1 MIESKKYKKKGGYDI
16 FKLLNISWK
25 KCMKAEEKE
34 LLRFLEGTDKNFI
47 IPIYQRNY
55 DWKKENCKQ
64 LFDDLENLMSKKLNI
79 HFFGSI
85 VCKPED
91 MEKIIIIDG
100 QQRITTISLLLLA
113 IYNNIK
119 NRNIEVNASLD
130 EKILNE
136 YLINKYSP
144 KDEKIKLKPIK
155 KDREAFKLLFDNK
168 ADDFINESNLTQNY
182 EYLYKIFMNQ

>member
-1 MIESKKYKKKGGYDI
+1 
-16 FKLLNISWK
+16 
-25 KCMKAEEKE
+25 MKADEKE

-55 DWKKENCKQ
+55 DWKRENCKQ
-64 LFDDLENLMSKKLNI
+64 LFDDLENLIKKNLNT

-91 MEKIIIIDG
+91 IEKVIIIDG

-119 NRNIEVNASLD
+119 NREINVESALD
-130 EKILNE
+130 DKILNE

-144 KDEKIKLKPIK
+144 KEKKIKL
-155 KDREAFKLLFDNK
+155 N
-168 ADDFINESNLTQNY
+168 
-182 EYLYKIFMNQ
+182 